1 MKTEN
6 QQENQVLTNGN
17 GANSQ
22 PKEEPMVPYFELL
35 RYASPK
41 DKLLMIIG
49 GIAAFLNGA
58 SFPSFSII
66 FGDMTDSFSQTG
78 DEMVRQAGLNAIY
91 FIIVAAGT
99 MLMSFI
105 MFATWMITGEN
116 QSIEFRKRYFAAIL
130 KQEIGWFDTIN
141 PNELNSKVANETFAV
156 QGAIGEKV
164 PTFIMTFSMS
174 FFGFL
179 IGYIYGWQL
188 ALVVTATL
196 PAISIATAIFA
207 IIIQTSEN
215 ATQKSYSDAGALAEQ
230 AINAI
235 KTVKM
240 LDGEDFEVEKYKKH
254 LLQATATTISYQFGV
269 GLAFGFLWAAML
281 WAYALGFWY
290 GAKLISD
297 QTLNHNMGEVYT
309 VGDVMI
315 IFFAILTGGFSL
327 GQAGPCVQNFAKG
340 RQAAVKMFAVLDR
353 HPRIVNPVNPK
364 KLTSFNGTILLKNIQ
379 FCYPNRPDQK
389 ILKGLTLNIPAGK
402 KVALV
407 GESGCG
413 KSTVMQLIE
422 RFYDCEEGEVLFGGT
437 DGINVKDLD
446 LVDLRSRIGLVG
458 QEPVLFA
465 TSIKENLLYGK
476 TDATESEMIDALK
489 KANAWDFVSKMDK
502 GLETYVGIGGG
513 QLSGGQK
520 QRIAIARAI
529 LKKPQ
534 ILLLDEATSALDRT
548 NERLIQETL
557 DEVSKGITTIVIA
570 HRLSTIQNADLIYVV
585 DKGVVIEMG
594 SHQELMN
601 LHGKY
606 EILAKNQIQA
616 QKHEDESSSSIS
628 SPSEKNIQDQKASS
642 QRSVQIKMNMI
653 DQQNI
658 VVAVKQEIDRFQDL
672 GVPELVKKVSGQGHH
687 HHHHHHHK
695 KIDTDI
701 EAQPL
706 PKTEEVEKKKE
717 VDAQMGRLFTY
728 NSDEKAQFFIGIIAA
743 LANGCTFPVFS
754 LFLAE
759 MITVLVESNPS
770 FADQKCSTT
779 YDNPTPEMCQLFKD
793 DLKDEVRT
801 KADRLAL
808 WFFLI
813 GVAAQILWTFQMYF
827 LAYVGE
833 KLTCK
838 LRLDTYRKLLRMP
851 IAYFDIPK
859 NNAGTLTSR
868 LSVDCKLI
876 NGLTSSIL
884 GINIANVGALICGIV
899 ISFIA
904 SWQMTLI
911 MLGLAPMSYIGGI
924 LQTQFL
930 QGFSDLT
937 DEAYKDSGNLIMEAV
952 TNVRTVVS
960 FGNEEI
966 ILGIYSK
973 KVQLPLMKAKQ
984 RGVYAGLAFG
994 FSQMQMFII
1003 NAIVFYVGAILCR
1016 DGVLTIEDM
1025 FKSILAITFATMSA
1039 GNNAAFAGDIGAAK
1053 NASKNI
1059 FEILD
1064 SEDEFQ
1070 REQRLKKQKLTVPVQ
1085 GDIHFNNLT
1094 FKYFGREKN
1103 VFENLSLTVKQG
1115 QKVAFVG
1122 PSGCGKSTLMQMLMR
1137 FYEPDQGVITIN
1149 GIDITDYDIR
1159 YIRRQFG
1166 IVSQEPVLF
1175 NGTIKENIQYNL
1187 QAITMEQIENASK
1200 KANAYDFVTKNQ
1212 FEETQA
1218 EQKGTEQQR
1227 GTGFDRQVGPKGAQI
1242 SGGQK
1247 QRIAIARA
1255 ILRDSNLLLL
1265 DEATSALD
1273 AASEQLVQ
1281 DSLNKLM
1288 EGKTTVAI
1296 AHRISTIKDSDAI
1309 YVFEDGKIVE
1319 EGNYQKLVGL
1329 KGAFYRLEQG
1339 IAK

>member
-1 MKTEN
+1 MKTDVQAEN
-6 QQENQVLTNGN
+6 QALTNGN
-17 GANSQ
+17 GTNTQ
-22 PKEEPMVPYFELL
+22 PQQEPMVPYFELL

-41 DKLLMIIG
+41 DKLLMFIG
-49 GIAAFLNGA
+49 GFAAFCNGA
-58 SFPSFSII
+58 AFPSFSII
-66 FGDMTDSFSQTG
+66 FGDMTDSFSEAG

-91 FIIVAAGT
+91 FVIVAVGT

-116 QSIEFRKRYFAAIL
+116 QSIEFRKRYFTAIL

-215 ATQKSYSDAGALAEQ
+215 ATQKAYSDAGALAEQ

-240 LDGEDFEVEKYKKH
+240 LDGEDFEVEKYKTH

-269 GLAFGFLWAAML
+269 GIAFGFLWAAML

-297 QTLNHNMGEVYT
+297 QTLNHNMGTVYT

-340 RQAAVKMFAVLDR
+340 RQAAVKMFAILDR
-353 HPRIVNPVNPK
+353 NPKIVNPINPI

-379 FCYPNRPDQK
+379 FSYPNRPDQK

-422 RFYDCEEGEVLFGGT
+422 RFYDCEQGEVLFGGA
-437 DGINVKDLD
+437 DGINVKDID
-446 LVDLRSRIGLVG
+446 LIDLRSRIGLVG

-529 LKKPQ
+529 LKRPQ

-570 HRLSTIQNADLIYVV
+570 HRLSTIQNADLIYVI
-585 DKGVVIEMG
+585 DNGVVVEMG
-594 SHQELMN
+594 THQELMN
-601 LHGKY
+601 MHGKY

-616 QKHEDESSSSIS
+616 QHQENDSGSSSSG
-628 SPSEKNIQDQKASS
+628 PSQKNLQDQQIGS
-642 QRSVQIKMNMI
+642 QRSVKIKMNMV

-658 VVAVKQEIDRFQDL
+658 ALAVKQEIDRFKDL
-672 GVPELVKKVSGQGHH
+672 EVPELVKKVSGQGHH
-687 HHHHHHHK
+687 HHHHHHNHK
-695 KIDTDI
+695 KNETDL

-706 PKTEEVEKKKE
+706 PKKEEPKQEI
-717 VDAQMGRLFTY
+717 DAQMGRLFTY
-728 NSDEKAQFFIGIIAA
+728 NSDEKPQFFIGIIAA

-770 FADQKCSTT
+770 FADYKCSNT
-779 YDNPTPEMCQLFKD
+779 YNNPTPEMCQLFKD
-793 DLKDEVRT
+793 DLKEEVKT

-813 GVAAQILWTFQMYF
+813 GVAAQILWTIQMYF

-851 IAYFDIPK
+851 IPYFDIPK

-884 GINIANVGALICGIV
+884 GINISNVGALICGLV
-899 ISFIA
+899 ISFVA

-911 MLGLAPMSYIGGI
+911 MLGLAPLSYIGGI
-924 LQTQFL
+924 LQAKFL

-952 TNVRTVVS
+952 TNIRTVVS
-960 FGNEEI
+960 FGNEQI

-973 KVQLPLMKAKQ
+973 KVQLPLMKAKE
-984 RGVYAGLAFG
+984 RGIYAGLAFG

-1016 DGVLTIEDM
+1016 DGVITIEGM

-1070 REQRLKKQKLTVPVQ
+1070 REERLKKQKLTKPVQ

-1094 FKYFGREKN
+1094 FKYSGRDKN

-1137 FYEPDQGVITIN
+1137 FYEPDQGIITIN

-1175 NGTIKENIQYNL
+1175 NGTIRENIQYNL
-1187 QAITMEQIENASK
+1187 PSITIEQIENASK
-1200 KANAYDFVTKNQ
+1200 RANAYDFITKNQ
-1212 FEETQA
+1212 FEETQV
-1218 EQKGTEQQR
+1218 EQKGNEKQR
-1227 GTGFDRQVGPKGAQI
+1227 GQGFERQVGPKGAQI

-1296 AHRISTIKDSDAI
+1296 AHRISTIKDSDVI

>member
-1 MKTEN
+1 MKTDGSAEN
-6 QQENQVLTNGN
+6 QALTNGN
-17 GANSQ
+17 GANAQ
-22 PKEEPMVPYFELL
+22 PQQEPMVPYFELL

-41 DKLLMIIG
+41 DKILMFIG
-49 GIAAFLNGA
+49 GFAAFCNGA
-58 SFPSFSII
+58 AFPSFSII
-66 FGDMTDSFSQTG
+66 FGDMTDSFSQAG

-91 FIIVAAGT
+91 FLIVAVGT
-99 MLMSFI
+99 MLMSFT

-116 QSIEFRKRYFAAIL
+116 QSIEFRKRYFEAIL

-215 ATQKSYSDAGALAEQ
+215 ATQKAYSDAGALAEQ

-240 LDGEDFEVEKYKKH
+240 LDGEDFEVEKYKKY

-269 GLAFGFLWAAML
+269 GIAFGFLWAAML

-297 QTLNHNMGEVYT
+297 QTLNHNMNQVYT

-340 RQAAVKMFAVLDR
+340 RQAAVKMFAILDR
-353 HPRIVNPVNPK
+353 TPKIVNPIKPL
-364 KLTSFNGTILLKNIQ
+364 KLTSFNGRILLKNIE
-379 FCYPNRPDQK
+379 FSYPNRPDQQ
-389 ILKGLTLNIPAGK
+389 ILKGLNLDIPAGK

-422 RFYDCEEGEVLFGGT
+422 RFYDCDQGEVLFGGEG
-437 DGINVKDLD
+437 GINVKDLD
-446 LVDLRSRIGLVG
+446 LIDLRSRIGLVG

-570 HRLSTIQNADLIYVV
+570 HRLSTIQNADIIYVI
-585 DKGVVIEMG
+585 DKGIVVEIG
-594 SHQELMN
+594 THQELMN

-606 EILAKNQIQA
+606 EVLAKNQIQA
-616 QKHEDESSSSIS
+616 QNQENDSGSESSGSSQ
-628 SPSEKNIQDQKASS
+628 KNLQDQQVGS
-642 QRSVQIKMNMI
+642 QRSLKIKMNMV

-658 VVAVKQEIDRFQDL
+658 AIAVKEEIDRFKQL
-672 GVPELVKKVSGQGHH
+672 EVPELVKKVSGQGHH
-687 HHHHHHHK
+687 HHHHHHHHHK
-695 KIDTDI
+695 KNETDL
-701 EAQPL
+701 ETQPL
-706 PKTEEVEKKKE
+706 PKKDEPKQE

-728 NSDEKAQFFIGIIAA
+728 NSDEKPQFFIGIIAA
-743 LANGCTFPVFS
+743 LTNGCTFPVFS

-770 FADQKCSTT
+770 FADYKCSLT
-779 YDNPTPEMCQLFKD
+779 YENPTPQMCQLLKD
-793 DLKDEVRT
+793 NLKDEVKT

-813 GVAAQILWTFQMYF
+813 GLAAQILWTIQMYF

-851 IAYFDIPK
+851 IPYFDIPK

-884 GINIANVGALICGIV
+884 GINISNVGALICGLV
-899 ISFIA
+899 ISFVA

-911 MLGLAPMSYIGGI
+911 MLGLAPLSYVGGI
-924 LQTQFL
+924 LQAKFL

-952 TNVRTVVS
+952 TNIRTVVS
-960 FGNEEI
+960 FGNEQI

-973 KVQLPLMKAKQ
+973 KVQLPLIKAKE
-984 RGVYAGLAFG
+984 RGIYAGLAFG

-1003 NAIVFYVGAILCR
+1003 NAIVFYIGAILCR
-1016 DGVLTIEDM
+1016 DEVITIEGM

-1070 REQRLKKQKLTVPVQ
+1070 REERLRKQKITKPVQ
-1085 GDIHFNNLT
+1085 GDINFNNLT
-1094 FKYFGREKN
+1094 FKYVGRDKN

-1187 QAITMEQIENASK
+1187 PQITNEQIENAAK
-1200 KANAYDFVTKNQ
+1200 RANAYDFIIKNQ
-1212 FEETQA
+1212 FEETQI
-1218 EQKGTEQQR
+1218 EQKGNEKQR
-1227 GTGFDRQVGPKGAQI
+1227 GQGFDRQVGPKGAQI

-1296 AHRISTIKDSDAI
+1296 AHRISTIKDSDVI

-1319 EGNYQKLVGL
+1319 EGNYQTLVGL